1 MGSHLKPFTK
11 LTHTHIQRMKPINFV
26 YSSVIG
32 VIIHNILTLHGAP
45 QLSFGGGGTSTTDNT
60 DDSDQ
65 KTISDGAS
73 QGSGQSQTDNK
84 IFFGNSNN
92 NLNNILLG
100 AAVGAGGGLA
110 GQAIIDGVNN
120 NQCNCNGPN
129 RKRSQIQLQQDDQD
143 QSQVDKDDGDKKIFG
158 LFEGGNSCN
167 CNAPSSVEF
176 GPDCKGRL
184 EGNQCYGCGCANNSA
199 GGLFTFGR
207 RRRRQINTPTSPSS
221 SSSTDEED
229 VDNRLL
235 NFRCIGA
242 LLSGRNQQNQN
253 SQ

>member
-1 MGSHLKPFTK
+1 MGTWDLKPFTK
-11 LTHTHIQRMKPINFV
+11 LTHTPIQRMKPINFV

-45 QLSFGGGGTSTTDNT
+45 QLSFGGGGSTSTTDNT

-73 QGSGQSQTDNK
+73 QGSGQLQTDNK
-84 IFFGNSNN
+84 IFFGN
-92 NLNNILLG
+92 I
-100 AAVGAGGGLA
+100 
-110 GQAIIDGVNN
+110 NN

-129 RKRSQIQLQQDDQD
+129 RKRRQIQLQQDQD

-184 EGNQCYGCGCANNSA
+184 EGNQYYGCGCANNSA

-207 RRRRQINTPTSPSS
+207 RRRRRQINTPTSPSS
-221 SSSTDEED
+221 STDEED
-229 VDNRLL
+229 VDNPLL

-253 SQ
+253 S